1 MVVNCTSPRRTGTGC
16 GPTDTRREGCEIN
29 SGRGTCTHTIAGAA
43 DSALTISTMNRTLD
57 AVEQITEGEARFER
71 WRRVAGLVVAPAVF
85 VLLLLL
91 PMPALKPEAHRL
103 AAVMAAVVI
112 LWVTEALPLPV
123 TALAGAAACVV
134 MRVAPARDVF
144 APFADPLMFLFIGS
158 FIIARA
164 IFLHRLDRRLA
175 FGVLSIKWVGARPGR
190 ILVAFGAVTAFL
202 SAWISNTATTAMM
215 FAIGMAILAFL
226 FDNEKEGGSKIN
238 RRYATGL
245 MLMTAFAASIG
256 GLATPIGTPPN
267 VIGLGF
273 IRQLLGVEFPFFKWA
288 MIGTPVVIILFL
300 YLSFYL
306 NALCRA
312 GVKEIEGSRE
322 MLARER
328 ARLGAWTRGQKS
340 TLVAFLVTVA
350 LWIVPGLIALVAGDR
365 SEIYQAVNRR
375 VPEAVAAVAGA
386 MLLFLLPGDGRG
398 ERAITWDEAVKIDWG
413 VVLLY
418 GGGFALGVLSFQTG
432 LAEAIGY
439 GLTKHLPI
447 TGGLSLLF
455 ASTLVATLTS
465 EATSNTAS
473 ANMVVPVV
481 IAIARA
487 VGADPLEPALGATMG
502 ASLGFMLPVST
513 PCNAIVYGSGYIP
526 LSRMI
531 RYGLLLDVVGV
542 VVIVALV
549 RLLVP
554 LLR

>member
-1 MVVNCTSPRRTGTGC
+1 MDRKLNV
-16 GPTDTRREGCEIN
+16 
-29 SGRGTCTHTIAGAA
+29 
-43 DSALTISTMNRTLD
+43 
-57 AVEQITEGEARFER
+57 VEQITEGEARFER
-71 WRRVAGLVVAPAVF
+71 VRRAAGFVLAPAVF
-85 VLLLLL
+85 ILLLLL
-91 PMPALKPEAHRL
+91 PLPALKPEAHRL

-112 LWVTEALPLPV
+112 LWVTEALPLPA

-134 MRVAPARDVF
+134 LRVAPARDVF

-190 ILVAFGAVTAFL
+190 ILVAFGAVTAFI

-226 FDNEKEGGSKIN
+226 FDNEEAGGSKIN

-245 MLMTAFAASIG
+245 MLMTSFAASIG

-273 IRQLLGVEFPFFKWA
+273 IRQLVGVEFPFFKWA

-306 NALCRA
+306 NFLCPA
-312 GVKEIEGSRE
+312 GVSEIEGSRE
-322 MLARER
+322 MLKRER
-328 ARLGAWTRGQKS
+328 ERLGAWTRGQKS
-340 TLVAFLVTVA
+340 TLIAFLATVV
-350 LWIVPGLIALVAGDR
+350 LWVVPGFIALIAGDA
-365 SEIYQAVNRR
+365 SAIYQAVNRR
-375 VPEAVAAVAGA
+375 VPEAVAAIAGA
-386 MLLFLLPGDGRG
+386 MLLFLLPGDRRG
-398 ERAITWDEAVKIDWG
+398 ARAITWDEAVKIDWG

-447 TGGLSLLF
+447 SGGLSLLF

-481 IAIARA
+481 IAISRA
-487 VGADPLEPALGATMG
+487 AGADPLEPALGATMG

-526 LSRMI
+526 LGRMI

-542 VVIVALV
+542 FVIVALV

-554 LLR
+554 YLR

>member
-1 MVVNCTSPRRTGTGC
+1 MTDVGAPIPIETLSP
-16 GPTDTRREGCEIN
+16 
-29 SGRGTCTHTIAGAA
+29 
-43 DSALTISTMNRTLD
+43 
-57 AVEQITEGEARFER
+57 GELKFEHYR
-71 WRRVAGLVVAPAVF
+71 RRVGLVLAPAVF
-85 VLLLLL
+85 ITLLLVPTPTLSG
-91 PMPALKPEAHRL
+91 PAHRL
-103 AAVMAAVVI
+103 AAILAAVVV
-112 LWVTEALPLPV
+112 LWISEVLPMPV
-123 TALAGAAACVV
+123 TALLGAVAAVV
-134 MRVAPARDVF
+134 MNVAPAKEVL
-144 APFADPLMFLFIGS
+144 APFADPLIFLFIGA
-158 FIIARA
+158 FILARA
-164 IFLHRLDRRLA
+164 VFLQRLDRRFA
-175 FGVLSIKWVGARPGR
+175 YAVLSLPWVGTSPSR
-190 ILVAFGAVTAFL
+190 ILFAFGAVTATI

-215 FAIGMAILAFL
+215 FGIGMSILAF
-226 FDNEKEGGSKIN
+226 FFEKKEGAPAIDP
-238 RRYATGL
+238 RYATGL
-245 MLMTAFAASIG
+245 MLMTSFAASVG

-288 MIGTPVVIILFL
+288 MIGTPVVIVLFL

-306 NALCRA
+306 NFLCRA
-312 GVKEIEGSRE
+312 GVREIEGSRE
-322 MLARER
+322 MLTRER

-340 TLVAFLVTVA
+340 TLVAFLATVA
-350 LWIVPGLIALVAGDR
+350 LWIVPGIIALVAGDQ
-365 SEIYQAVNRR
+365 SAIYQAVNRR
-375 VPEAVAAVAGA
+375 VPEAVAAVTGA
-386 MLLFLLPGDGRG
+386 LLLFLLPGDRRG

-418 GGGFALGVLSFQTG
+418 GGGLAPGGLSFQTG

-439 GLTKHLPI
+439 GLTKYLPI

-531 RYGLLLDVVGV
+531 R
-542 VVIVALV
+542 
-549 RLLVP
+549 
-554 LLR
+554 

>member
-1 MVVNCTSPRRTGTGC
+1 MDRKLNV
-16 GPTDTRREGCEIN
+16 
-29 SGRGTCTHTIAGAA
+29 
-43 DSALTISTMNRTLD
+43 
-57 AVEQITEGEARFER
+57 VEQITEGEARFER
-71 WRRVAGLVVAPAVF
+71 VRRAAGFVLAPTVF
-85 VLLLLL
+85 ILLLLL
-91 PMPALKPEAHRL
+91 PLPALKPEAHRL

-112 LWVTEALPLPV
+112 LWVTEALPLPA

-190 ILVAFGAVTAFL
+190 ILVAFGAVTAFI

-226 FDNEKEGGSKIN
+226 FDNEREGGSKIN

-245 MLMTAFAASIG
+245 MLMTSFAASIG

-273 IRQLLGVEFPFFKWA
+273 IRQLVGVEFPFFKWA

-306 NALCRA
+306 NFLCPA
-312 GVKEIEGSRE
+312 GVREIEGSRE
-322 MLARER
+322 MLKRER
-328 ARLGAWTRGQKS
+328 ERLGAWTRGQKS
-340 TLVAFLVTVA
+340 TLIAFVATVV
-350 LWIVPGLIALVAGDR
+350 LWVVPGFIALIAGDA
-365 SEIYQAVNRR
+365 SAIYQAVNRR
-375 VPEAVAAVAGA
+375 VPEAVAAIAGA

-447 TGGLSLLF
+447 SGGLSLLF

-481 IAIARA
+481 IAISRA

-526 LSRMI
+526 LGRMI

-542 VVIVALV
+542 FVIVALV
-549 RLLVP
+549 HLLVP
-554 LLR
+554 FLR